1 MIEEGV
7 KQLADQSIVGG
18 RRSQIEELHVVVE
31 RHVQSGSAVKVG
43 KAILPTDGGVVALQS
58 VSVVDV
64 ATVVGVAPQKF
75 LKVRLV
81 R

>member
-7 KQLADQSIVGG
+7 EQLADQSIVDG
-18 RRSQIEELHVVVE
+18 RRSQIEELYVVVE
-31 RHVQSGSAVKVG
+31 RHVQSGSTVQVG
-43 KAILPTDGGVVALQS
+43 KTILSTDGGVVALQS